1 MKIRIDSHSHIRDPY
16 LLMQALKLLT
26 DDIAYLR
33 GSYPNFDEWFFHKVV
48 PGVIS
53 GERSIFIE
61 QRNSS
66 IAGILILKHTLEEKK
81 LCTLRVRP
89 GYESL
94 GLGVRLFETAFEVL
108 GTEKP
113 LLSVS
118 EETHPKFARL
128 FDHFNFTQHETYL
141 GKYLPLRKE
150 FAFNGV
156 LETRQTSLEQML
168 KTGLPFVPANSSNAV
183 HKSKKINA
191 ESFEFA

>member
-16 LLMQALKLLT
+16 LLKHALQLLT
-26 DDIAYLR
+26 EDIAYLR
-33 GSYPNFDEWFFHKVV
+33 GSYPNFDQWFFHKVV

-61 QRNSS
+61 QRNTS
-66 IAGILILKHTLEEKK
+66 IAGILILKHTHEEKK

-89 GYESL
+89 EYESL

-118 EETHPKFARL
+118 EEAHPKFARL
-128 FDHFNFTQHETYL
+128 FDHFNFMQHETYL

-150 FAFNGV
+150 LAFNGA
-156 LETRQTSLEQML
+156 LETSKTSVEQML
-168 KTGLPFVPANSSNAV
+168 KAGLPFVPANSQHTI
-183 HKSKKINA
+183 HKSKKINT